1 MDNKT
6 TQYDKRLSEYRDRLL
21 QRNKEMTTDDDEL
34 IDSIINQNEPE
45 NSKAD
50 GKADGTSEEKMA
62 DSVSDASSA
71 KGTPVSESYKEYA
84 DKLESVLKEVGVATA
99 EKSESKQPTE
109 RIKEDRVAEERK
121 RLAYKKLGYEE
132 QTQDDTME
140 SEADM
145 DESEEDGHTVA
156 DVFANLRES
165 VRDAVG
171 EAEKKVRSRKPVRS
185 EVGNDGQKRS
195 FRLNTLG
202 KWAVTG
208 IVLFVVF
215 LILTIGYVS
224 ANKSYKYNQMDI
236 RPIKNSDLVVNEGV
250 KEQTKGYTT
259 IALYGVDS
267 RDSNLDTG
275 TNSDA
280 IILLSINKDTK
291 EVKMVSVYRDTLL
304 QIQSD
309 SQTTHKVNYAY
320 QLGGALMSINT
331 LNANLDLAISDYIT
345 VDFNAMADIINALG
359 GVEVTVTEDEVNN
372 LNKNLAEQIGI
383 SGKYSEGVHEAGT
396 KVLNGQQAV
405 AYSRIRSTGKGD
417 ITRTM
422 RQRTVLLGL
431 VNKMINA
438 DSKMISNLI
447 DVSFSCISTS
457 LTKDEVTSL
466 AKDIADYKITGNI
479 GFPFAYTPMS
489 LDGKGSVIVDTAGFP
504 FAYEAKEL
512 SDKGNCLVAADM
524 ASNVEAL
531 HEYLYGTSGYTPSTS
546 ASSISTEVS
555 SETGV
560 AATEAIDI
568 DKVSGET
575 AVTTQESSEASSESA
590 TNGSETGSTT
600 EVQTITTPPA
610 GMIENE

>member
-71 KGTPVSESYKEYA
+71 KETPVSESYKEYA

-132 QTQDDTME
+132 QTQDDTMK

-171 EAEKKVRSRKPVRS
+171 EAEKKVRSRKPVIS

-267 RDSNLDTG
+267 RDSNLNTG

-396 KVLNGQQAV
+396 KVLSGQQAV

-479 GFPFAYTPMS
+479 GFPFSYTPMS
-489 LDGKGSVIVDTAGFP
+489 LDGKGSVIV
-504 FAYEAKEL
+504 
-512 SDKGNCLVAADM
+512 AADLN
-524 ASNVEAL
+524 ANVTAL
-531 HEYLYGTSGYTPSTS
+531 HEYLYGTSGYTPSTT

>member
-71 KGTPVSESYKEYA
+71 KETPVSESYKEYA

-132 QTQDDTME
+132 QTQDDTMK

-171 EAEKKVRSRKPVRS
+171 EAEKKVRSRKPVIS

-267 RDSNLDTG
+267 RDSNLNTG

-345 VDFNAMADIINALG
+345 VDFNAMADIINTLG

-479 GFPFAYTPMS
+479 GFPFSYTPMS
-489 LDGKGSVIVDTAGFP
+489 LDGKGSVIV
-504 FAYEAKEL
+504 
-512 SDKGNCLVAADM
+512 AADLN
-524 ASNVEAL
+524 ANVTAL
-531 HEYLYGTSGYTPSTS
+531 HEYLYGTSGYTPSTT

>member
-71 KGTPVSESYKEYA
+71 KETPVSESYKEYA

-132 QTQDDTME
+132 QTQDDTMK

-171 EAEKKVRSRKPVRS
+171 EAEKKVRSRKPVIS

-489 LDGKGSVIVDTAGFP
+489 LDGKGSVIV
-504 FAYEAKEL
+504 
-512 SDKGNCLVAADM
+512 AADLN
-524 ASNVEAL
+524 ANVTAL
-531 HEYLYGTSGYTPSTS
+531 HEYLYGTSGYTPSTT

>member
-71 KGTPVSESYKEYA
+71 KETPVSESYKEYA

-267 RDSNLDTG
+267 RDSNLNTG

-405 AYSRIRSTGKGD
+405 AYSRIRSTDKGD

-479 GFPFAYTPMS
+479 GFPFSYTPMS
-489 LDGKGSVIVDTAGFP
+489 LDGKGSVIV
-504 FAYEAKEL
+504 
-512 SDKGNCLVAADM
+512 AADLN
-524 ASNVEAL
+524 ANVTAL

>member
-71 KGTPVSESYKEYA
+71 KETPVSESYKEYA

-132 QTQDDTME
+132 QTQDDTMK

-171 EAEKKVRSRKPVRS
+171 EAEKKVRSRKPVIS

-267 RDSNLDTG
+267 RDSNLNTG

-304 QIQSD
+304 QIQSG

-345 VDFNAMADIINALG
+345 VDFNAMADIINTLG

-479 GFPFAYTPMS
+479 GFPFSYTPMS
-489 LDGKGSVIVDTAGFP
+489 LDGKGSVIV
-504 FAYEAKEL
+504 
-512 SDKGNCLVAADM
+512 AADLN
-524 ASNVEAL
+524 ANVTAL
-531 HEYLYGTSGYTPSTS
+531 HEYLYGTSGYTPSTT

>member
-71 KGTPVSESYKEYA
+71 KETPVSESYKEYA

-291 EVKMVSVYRDTLL
+291 EVRMVSVYRDTLL

-457 LTKDEVTSL
+457 LTKDEVASL

-479 GFPFAYTPMS
+479 GFPFSYTPMS
-489 LDGKGSVIVDTAGFP
+489 LDGKGSVIV
-504 FAYEAKEL
+504 
-512 SDKGNCLVAADM
+512 AADLN
-524 ASNVEAL
+524 ANVTAL
-531 HEYLYGTSGYTPSTS
+531 HEYLYGTSGYTPSTT

>member
-21 QRNKEMTTDDDEL
+21 QRNKEMTADDDEL

-71 KGTPVSESYKEYA
+71 KETPVSESYKEYA

-267 RDSNLDTG
+267 RDSNLNTG

-489 LDGKGSVIVDTAGFP
+489 LDGKGSVIV
-504 FAYEAKEL
+504 
-512 SDKGNCLVAADM
+512 AADLN
-524 ASNVEAL
+524 ANVTAL
-531 HEYLYGTSGYTPSTS
+531 HEYLYGTSGYTPSTT

>member
-71 KGTPVSESYKEYA
+71 KETPVSESYKEYA

-132 QTQDDTME
+132 QTQDDTMK

-171 EAEKKVRSRKPVRS
+171 EAEKKVRSRKPVIS

-267 RDSNLDTG
+267 RDSNLNTG

-309 SQTTHKVNYAY
+309 SQITHKVNYAY

-479 GFPFAYTPMS
+479 GFPFSYTPMS
-489 LDGKGSVIVDTAGFP
+489 LDGKGSVIV
-504 FAYEAKEL
+504 
-512 SDKGNCLVAADM
+512 AADLN
-524 ASNVEAL
+524 ANVTAL
-531 HEYLYGTSGYTPSTS
+531 HEYLYGTSGYTPSTT

>member
-71 KGTPVSESYKEYA
+71 KETPVSEFYKEYA

-479 GFPFAYTPMS
+479 GFPFSYTPMS
-489 LDGKGSVIVDTAGFP
+489 LDGKGSVIV
-504 FAYEAKEL
+504 
-512 SDKGNCLVAADM
+512 AADLN
-524 ASNVEAL
+524 ANVTAL

>member
-34 IDSIINQNEPE
+34 IDSIINQNELE

-71 KGTPVSESYKEYA
+71 KETPVSESYKEYA

-132 QTQDDTME
+132 QTQDDTMK

-171 EAEKKVRSRKPVRS
+171 EAEKKVRSRKPVIS

-267 RDSNLDTG
+267 RDSNLNTG

-345 VDFNAMADIINALG
+345 VDFNAMADIINTLG

-479 GFPFAYTPMS
+479 GFPFSYTPMS
-489 LDGKGSVIVDTAGFP
+489 LDGKGSVIV
-504 FAYEAKEL
+504 
-512 SDKGNCLVAADM
+512 AADLN
-524 ASNVEAL
+524 ANVTAL
-531 HEYLYGTSGYTPSTS
+531 HEYLYGTSGYTPSTT

>member
-71 KGTPVSESYKEYA
+71 KETPVSESYKEYA

-99 EKSESKQPTE
+99 EKSESKQQTE

-132 QTQDDTME
+132 QTQDDTMK

-171 EAEKKVRSRKPVRS
+171 EAEKKVRSRKPVIS

-267 RDSNLDTG
+267 RDSNLNTG

-345 VDFNAMADIINALG
+345 VDFNAMADIINTLG

-479 GFPFAYTPMS
+479 GFPFSYTPMS
-489 LDGKGSVIVDTAGFP
+489 LDGKGSVIV
-504 FAYEAKEL
+504 
-512 SDKGNCLVAADM
+512 AADLN
-524 ASNVEAL
+524 ANVTAL
-531 HEYLYGTSGYTPSTS
+531 HEYLYGTSGYTPSTT

>member
-71 KGTPVSESYKEYA
+71 KETPVSESYKEYA

-145 DESEEDGHTVA
+145 EESEEDGHTVA

-345 VDFNAMADIINALG
+345 VDFNAMADIINTLG

-489 LDGKGSVIVDTAGFP
+489 LDGKGSVIV
-504 FAYEAKEL
+504 
-512 SDKGNCLVAADM
+512 AADLN
-524 ASNVEAL
+524 ANVTAL
-531 HEYLYGTSGYTPSTS
+531 HEYLYGTSGYTPSTT

-575 AVTTQESSEASSESA
+575 AVTTQESSGASSESA

>member
-71 KGTPVSESYKEYA
+71 KETPVSESYKEYA

-132 QTQDDTME
+132 QTQDDTMK

-171 EAEKKVRSRKPVRS
+171 EAEKKVRSRKPVIS

-267 RDSNLDTG
+267 RDSNLNTG

-345 VDFNAMADIINALG
+345 VDFNAMADIINTLG

-417 ITRTM
+417 ITRTT

-479 GFPFAYTPMS
+479 GFPFSYTPMS
-489 LDGKGSVIVDTAGFP
+489 LDGKGSVIV
-504 FAYEAKEL
+504 
-512 SDKGNCLVAADM
+512 AADLN
-524 ASNVEAL
+524 ANVTAL
-531 HEYLYGTSGYTPSTS
+531 HEYLYGTSGYTPSTT

>member
-21 QRNKEMTTDDDEL
+21 QRNKEMTADDDEL

-71 KGTPVSESYKEYA
+71 KETPVSESYKEYA

-156 DVFANLRES
+156 DVFANLREN

-479 GFPFAYTPMS
+479 GFPFSYTPMS
-489 LDGKGSVIVDTAGFP
+489 LDGKGSVIV
-504 FAYEAKEL
+504 
-512 SDKGNCLVAADM
+512 AADLN
-524 ASNVEAL
+524 ANVTAL
-531 HEYLYGTSGYTPSTS
+531 HEYLYGTSGYTPSTT

>member
-71 KGTPVSESYKEYA
+71 KETPVSESYKEYA

-132 QTQDDTME
+132 QTQDDTMK

-171 EAEKKVRSRKPVRS
+171 EAEKKVRSRKPVIS

-267 RDSNLDTG
+267 RDSNLNTG

-291 EVKMVSVYRDTLL
+291 EVKMISVYRDTLL

-345 VDFNAMADIINALG
+345 VDFNAMADIINTLG

-479 GFPFAYTPMS
+479 GFPFSYTPMS
-489 LDGKGSVIVDTAGFP
+489 LDGKGSVIV
-504 FAYEAKEL
+504 
-512 SDKGNCLVAADM
+512 AADLN
-524 ASNVEAL
+524 ANVTAL

>member
-71 KGTPVSESYKEYA
+71 KETPVSESYKEYA

-132 QTQDDTME
+132 QTQDDTMK

-171 EAEKKVRSRKPVRS
+171 EAEKKVRSRKPVIS

-267 RDSNLDTG
+267 RDSNLNTG

-345 VDFNAMADIINALG
+345 VDFNAMADIINTLG

-479 GFPFAYTPMS
+479 GFPFSYTPMS
-489 LDGKGSVIVDTAGFP
+489 LDGKGSVIV
-504 FAYEAKEL
+504 
-512 SDKGNCLVAADM
+512 AADLN
-524 ASNVEAL
+524 ANVTAL
-531 HEYLYGTSGYTPSTS
+531 HEYLYGTSGYTPSTT

-568 DKVSGET
+568 DKASGET

>member
-71 KGTPVSESYKEYA
+71 KETPVSESYKEYA

-359 GVEVTVTEDEVNN
+359 GVEVTVTKDEVNN

-479 GFPFAYTPMS
+479 GFPFSYTPMS
-489 LDGKGSVIVDTAGFP
+489 LDGKGSVIV
-504 FAYEAKEL
+504 
-512 SDKGNCLVAADM
+512 AADLN
-524 ASNVEAL
+524 ANVTAL

>member
-71 KGTPVSESYKEYA
+71 KETPVSESYKEYA

-132 QTQDDTME
+132 QTQDDTMK

-171 EAEKKVRSRKPVRS
+171 EAEKKVRSRKPVIS

-267 RDSNLDTG
+267 RDSNLNTG

-345 VDFNAMADIINALG
+345 VDFNAMADIINTLG

-466 AKDIADYKITGNI
+466 AKDIVDYKITGNI
-479 GFPFAYTPMS
+479 GFPFSYTPMS
-489 LDGKGSVIVDTAGFP
+489 LDGKGSVIV
-504 FAYEAKEL
+504 
-512 SDKGNCLVAADM
+512 AADLN
-524 ASNVEAL
+524 ANVTAL
-531 HEYLYGTSGYTPSTS
+531 HEYLYGTSGYTPSTT

>member
-71 KGTPVSESYKEYA
+71 KETPVSESYKEYA

-145 DESEEDGHTVA
+145 EESEEDGHTVA

-345 VDFNAMADIINALG
+345 VDFNAMADIINTLG

-489 LDGKGSVIVDTAGFP
+489 LDGKGSVIV
-504 FAYEAKEL
+504 
-512 SDKGNCLVAADM
+512 AADLN
-524 ASNVEAL
+524 ANVTAL
-531 HEYLYGTSGYTPSTS
+531 HEYLYGTSGYTPSTT

-575 AVTTQESSEASSESA
+575 AVTTQESSETSSESA

>member
-71 KGTPVSESYKEYA
+71 KETPVSESYKEYA
-84 DKLESVLKEVGVATA
+84 DKSESVLKEVGVATA

-132 QTQDDTME
+132 QTQDDTMK

-171 EAEKKVRSRKPVRS
+171 EAEKKVRSRKPVIS

-267 RDSNLDTG
+267 RDSNLNTG

-345 VDFNAMADIINALG
+345 VDFNAMADIINTLG

-479 GFPFAYTPMS
+479 GFPFSYTPMS
-489 LDGKGSVIVDTAGFP
+489 LDGKGSVIV
-504 FAYEAKEL
+504 
-512 SDKGNCLVAADM
+512 AADLN
-524 ASNVEAL
+524 ANVTAL
-531 HEYLYGTSGYTPSTS
+531 HEYLYGTSGYTPSTT

>member
-21 QRNKEMTTDDDEL
+21 QRNKEMTADDDEL

-71 KGTPVSESYKEYA
+71 KETPVSESYKEYA

-267 RDSNLDTG
+267 RDSNLNTG

-396 KVLNGQQAV
+396 KVLSGQQAV

-479 GFPFAYTPMS
+479 GFPFSYTPMS
-489 LDGKGSVIVDTAGFP
+489 LDGKGSVIV
-504 FAYEAKEL
+504 
-512 SDKGNCLVAADM
+512 AADLN
-524 ASNVEAL
+524 ANVTAL
-531 HEYLYGTSGYTPSTS
+531 HEYLYGTSGYTPSTT

>member
-1 MDNKT
+1 MDKST

-71 KGTPVSESYKEYA
+71 KETPVSESYKEYA

-132 QTQDDTME
+132 QTQDDTMK

-171 EAEKKVRSRKPVRS
+171 EAEKKVRSRKPVIS

-267 RDSNLDTG
+267 RDSNLNTG

-345 VDFNAMADIINALG
+345 VDFNAMADIINTLG

-479 GFPFAYTPMS
+479 GFPFSYTPMS
-489 LDGKGSVIVDTAGFP
+489 LDGKGSVIV
-504 FAYEAKEL
+504 
-512 SDKGNCLVAADM
+512 AADLN
-524 ASNVEAL
+524 ANVTAL
-531 HEYLYGTSGYTPSTS
+531 HEYLYGTSGYTPSTT

>member
-71 KGTPVSESYKEYA
+71 KETPVSESYKEYA

-396 KVLNGQQAV
+396 KVLSGQQAV

-489 LDGKGSVIVDTAGFP
+489 LDGKGSVIV
-504 FAYEAKEL
+504 
-512 SDKGNCLVAADM
+512 AADLN
-524 ASNVEAL
+524 ANVTAL
-531 HEYLYGTSGYTPSTS
+531 HEYLYGTSGYTPSTT

>member
-34 IDSIINQNEPE
+34 IDSITNQNEPE

-71 KGTPVSESYKEYA
+71 KETPVSESYKEYA

-132 QTQDDTME
+132 QTQDDTMK

-171 EAEKKVRSRKPVRS
+171 EAEKKVRSRKPVIS

-267 RDSNLDTG
+267 RDSNLNTG

-345 VDFNAMADIINALG
+345 VDFNAMADIINTLG

-479 GFPFAYTPMS
+479 GFPFSYTPMS
-489 LDGKGSVIVDTAGFP
+489 LDGKGSVIV
-504 FAYEAKEL
+504 
-512 SDKGNCLVAADM
+512 AADLN
-524 ASNVEAL
+524 ANVTAL
-531 HEYLYGTSGYTPSTS
+531 HEYLYGTSGYTPSTT

>member
-21 QRNKEMTTDDDEL
+21 QRNKEMTTHDDEL

-71 KGTPVSESYKEYA
+71 KETPVSESYKEYA

-132 QTQDDTME
+132 QTQDDTMK

-171 EAEKKVRSRKPVRS
+171 EAEKKVRSRKPVIS

-267 RDSNLDTG
+267 RDSNLNTG

-345 VDFNAMADIINALG
+345 VDFNAMADIINTLG

-479 GFPFAYTPMS
+479 GFPFSYTPMS
-489 LDGKGSVIVDTAGFP
+489 LDGKGSVIV
-504 FAYEAKEL
+504 
-512 SDKGNCLVAADM
+512 AADLN
-524 ASNVEAL
+524 ANVTAL
-531 HEYLYGTSGYTPSTS
+531 HEYLYGTSGYTPSTT

>member
-71 KGTPVSESYKEYA
+71 KETPVSESYKEYA

-109 RIKEDRVAEERK
+109 RIKEDHVAEERK

-479 GFPFAYTPMS
+479 GFPFSYTPMS
-489 LDGKGSVIVDTAGFP
+489 LDGKGSVIV
-504 FAYEAKEL
+504 
-512 SDKGNCLVAADM
+512 AADLN
-524 ASNVEAL
+524 ANVTAL
-531 HEYLYGTSGYTPSTS
+531 HEYLYGTSGYTPSTT

>member
-50 GKADGTSEEKMA
+50 SKADGTSEEKMA

-71 KGTPVSESYKEYA
+71 KETPVSESYKEYA

-132 QTQDDTME
+132 QTQDDTMK

-171 EAEKKVRSRKPVRS
+171 EAEKKVRSRKPVIS

-267 RDSNLDTG
+267 RDSNLNTG

-489 LDGKGSVIVDTAGFP
+489 LDGKGSVIV
-504 FAYEAKEL
+504 
-512 SDKGNCLVAADM
+512 AADLN
-524 ASNVEAL
+524 ANVTAL

>member
-71 KGTPVSESYKEYA
+71 KETPVSESYKEYA

-132 QTQDDTME
+132 QTQDDTMK

-171 EAEKKVRSRKPVRS
+171 EAEKKVRSRKPVIS

-267 RDSNLDTG
+267 RDSNLNTG

-345 VDFNAMADIINALG
+345 ADFNAMADIINTLG

-489 LDGKGSVIVDTAGFP
+489 LDGKGSVIV
-504 FAYEAKEL
+504 
-512 SDKGNCLVAADM
+512 AADLN
-524 ASNVEAL
+524 ANVTAL
-531 HEYLYGTSGYTPSTS
+531 HEYLYGTSGYTPSTT

>member
-71 KGTPVSESYKEYA
+71 KETPVSESYKEYA

-132 QTQDDTME
+132 QTQDDTMK

-156 DVFANLRES
+156 EVFANLRES

-171 EAEKKVRSRKPVRS
+171 EAEKKVRSRKPVIS

-267 RDSNLDTG
+267 RDSNLNTG

-345 VDFNAMADIINALG
+345 VDFNAMADIINTLG

-479 GFPFAYTPMS
+479 GFPFSYTPMS
-489 LDGKGSVIVDTAGFP
+489 LDGKGSVIV
-504 FAYEAKEL
+504 
-512 SDKGNCLVAADM
+512 AADLN
-524 ASNVEAL
+524 ANVTAL
-531 HEYLYGTSGYTPSTS
+531 HEYLYGTSGYTPSTT

>member
-71 KGTPVSESYKEYA
+71 KETPVSESYKEYA

-145 DESEEDGHTVA
+145 EESEEDGHTVA

-195 FRLNTLG
+195 FRLNTVG

-345 VDFNAMADIINALG
+345 VDFNAMADIINTLG

-489 LDGKGSVIVDTAGFP
+489 LDGKGSVIV
-504 FAYEAKEL
+504 
-512 SDKGNCLVAADM
+512 AADLN
-524 ASNVEAL
+524 ANVTAL
-531 HEYLYGTSGYTPSTS
+531 HEYLYGTSGYTPSTT

-575 AVTTQESSEASSESA
+575 AVTTQESSETSSESA

>member
-71 KGTPVSESYKEYA
+71 KETPVSESYKEYA

-489 LDGKGSVIVDTAGFP
+489 LDGKGSVIV
-504 FAYEAKEL
+504 
-512 SDKGNCLVAADM
+512 AADLN
-524 ASNVEAL
+524 ANVTAL
-531 HEYLYGTSGYTPSTS
+531 HEYLYGTSGYTPSTT

>member
-71 KGTPVSESYKEYA
+71 KETPVSESYKEYA

-132 QTQDDTME
+132 QTQDDTMK

-171 EAEKKVRSRKPVRS
+171 EAEKKVRSRKPVIS

-267 RDSNLDTG
+267 RDSNLNTG

-280 IILLSINKDTK
+280 IILLSINNDTK

-331 LNANLDLAISDYIT
+331 LNANLDLDISDYIT
-345 VDFNAMADIINALG
+345 VDFNAMADIINTLG

-479 GFPFAYTPMS
+479 GFPFSYTPMS
-489 LDGKGSVIVDTAGFP
+489 LDGKGSVII
-504 FAYEAKEL
+504 
-512 SDKGNCLVAADM
+512 AADLN
-524 ASNVEAL
+524 ANVTAL
-531 HEYLYGTSGYTPSTS
+531 HEYLYGTSGYTPSTT

>member
-489 LDGKGSVIVDTAGFP
+489 LDGKGSVIV
-504 FAYEAKEL
+504 
-512 SDKGNCLVAADM
+512 AADLN
-524 ASNVEAL
+524 ANVTAL
-531 HEYLYGTSGYTPSTS
+531 HEYLYGTSGYTPSTT

-575 AVTTQESSEASSESA
+575 AVTTQESSETSSESA

>member
-71 KGTPVSESYKEYA
+71 KETPVSESYKEYA

-132 QTQDDTME
+132 QTQDDTMK

-171 EAEKKVRSRKPVRS
+171 EAEKKVRSRKPVIS

-267 RDSNLDTG
+267 RDSNLNTG

-280 IILLSINKDTK
+280 IILLSINNDTK

-331 LNANLDLAISDYIT
+331 LNANLDLDISDYIT
-345 VDFNAMADIINALG
+345 VDFNAMADIINTLG

-479 GFPFAYTPMS
+479 GFPFSYTPMS
-489 LDGKGSVIVDTAGFP
+489 LDGKGSVIV
-504 FAYEAKEL
+504 
-512 SDKGNCLVAADM
+512 AADLN
-524 ASNVEAL
+524 ANVTAL
-531 HEYLYGTSGYTPSTS
+531 HEYLYGTSGYTPSTT

>member
-62 DSVSDASSA
+62 NSVSDASSA
-71 KGTPVSESYKEYA
+71 KETPVSESYKEYA

-359 GVEVTVTEDEVNN
+359 GVEITVTEDEVNN

-479 GFPFAYTPMS
+479 GFPFSYTPMS
-489 LDGKGSVIVDTAGFP
+489 LDGKGSVIV
-504 FAYEAKEL
+504 
-512 SDKGNCLVAADM
+512 AADLN
-524 ASNVEAL
+524 ANVTAL
-531 HEYLYGTSGYTPSTS
+531 HEYLYGTSGYTPSTT